1 MQTPLENLF
10 GKKNKKDTVD
20 VQEITDEKVLEQLD
34 QKFKTITNEKVDI
47 NKAPEIQDITRLLP
61 RPQNSSLRF
70 TGNTRAIEL
79 DLINLMQVRTNVVD
93 PAHVSQI
100 VTYMR
105 KNGVDPKE
113 LPPAVVKYNGKYYLI
128 NGHHTFE
135 AVKKIGYTKFNFDL
149 YEYVGI
155 DQWDI
160 FVQAVR
166 SLGRKIN
173 LTARPP
179 ELQQKPINISKG
191 YVKELVES
199 EKRTGIPYL
208 LTDDNGNPIPFF
220 YTNNAKYD
228 PNNLDHIDIV
238 FERDGI
244 TDRYDPQGDSSGKK
258 SVYTNMRK
266 WIADWR
272 SANTVSDIIP
282 FDSAF
287 QKRIEKTKM
296 FTNKTFDGL
305 EGHISNAF
313 YTTGAAKDIF
323 TAIMRALSNGNRT
336 RILLWNS
343 ELDDPNVH
351 EENEKKVLEDVYKL
365 WKGAMIGQNIL
376 VKNNEEERNQHLVHT
391 YSREVFF
398 QLFELFVASQLKDKH
413 KGDYFRREKFLFD
426 E

>member
-1 MQTPLENLF
+1 MQTPLNLF
-10 GKKNKKDTVD
+10 GKKNKKDTLD
-20 VQEITDEKVLEQLD
+20 VQEITDEKVIEQLD
-34 QKFKTITNEKVDI
+34 QKFKTITNVMVDI
-47 NKAPEIQDITRLLP
+47 NKAPEIQEITRVLP
-61 RPQNSSLRF
+61 RPQNENLIF
-70 TGNTRAIEL
+70 TGNTIAISL
-79 DLINLMQVRTNVVD
+79 DLINLMQVRTAMVD

-128 NGHHTFE
+128 NGHHTFA
-135 AVKKIGYTKFNFDL
+135 AVERVGYTEFNFDI
-149 YEYVGI
+149 YEYVGF

-179 ELQQKPINISKG
+179 EQQQKPINISKG
-191 YVKELVES
+191 YVKELVEN
-199 EKRTGIPYL
+199 EKRTGIAHL
-208 LTDDNGNPIPFF
+208 LTDDKGNPIPFF

-238 FERDGI
+238 LDRDGF

-266 WIADWR
+266 WIADWK
-272 SANTVSDIIP
+272 SANTVSSIIP
-282 FDSAF
+282 FDGDLE
-287 QKRIEKTKM
+287 KRINKTKL
-296 FTNKTFDGL
+296 FSKKTVDGL
-305 EGHISNAF
+305 EGHIINAF

-323 TAIMRALSNGNRT
+323 TAIMRALANGNRT
-336 RILLWNS
+336 RILIWNS

-351 EENEKKVLEDVYKL
+351 EENEKKILEDVYKL

-376 VKNNEEERNQHLVHT
+376 VQNNEEERHQVLVHT
-391 YSREVFF
+391 YSREEFF